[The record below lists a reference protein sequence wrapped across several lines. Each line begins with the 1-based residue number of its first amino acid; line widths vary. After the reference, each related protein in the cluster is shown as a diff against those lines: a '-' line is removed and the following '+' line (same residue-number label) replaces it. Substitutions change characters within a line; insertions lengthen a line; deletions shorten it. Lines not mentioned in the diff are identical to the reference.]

1 MRIHSI
7 ANSPT
12 FGYDKKLNEE
22 VNRKLRKAE
31 KQKKSPEA
39 RDTAKYLREMNEYCM
54 RMEDSLRAAEKHHD
68 ENRVDLYDD
77 LFTIP
82 KSIIVDKIN
91 ERFPA
96 LDYRRRELEGYKK
109 EQKERHLENDE
120 YHWLSGVVS
129 NISKTIEYD
138 EAVAAAQLDINEE
151 ILKTKKEIE
160 QELNDYKN
168 GAADEAN
175 GISRTKTKSE
185 KDVKNLVE
193 KFIPNEFSPTGFES
207 IGGMDDIKS
216 DVYRKLVYPIK
227 NPEQAELDRIEYGKK
242 FPRGI
247 MLYGPSGCGKTY
259 FMEAIALESGIPMY
273 KFKIS
278 KIGSSLVNGSSR
290 QIQDAYN
297 YVKNQAKAGGTPV
310 FLMMDEMESMT
321 AKRDSTGKNSED
333 NKLVGTLLQIL
344 DDARGDNIIVL
355 GATNNFDLVDNAIR
369 SRIDQKFYLGLP
381 DDKTRES
388 VLTLN
393 LNSYP
398 KGKALA
404 ANKEE
409 LAKVVNLTR
418 GFSNRDI
425 TVLIDKASDIAISD
439 GRRDIQADDF
449 IMPVQKN
456 QNMKIKEDA
465 FRDKS
470 SRPSIGFSIN
480 YNG

>member
-207 IGGMDDIKS
+207 IGGMAAKIN
-216 DVYRKLVYPIK
+216 LVSMIPVTFRVDAPHI
-227 NPEQAELDRIEYGKK
+227 
-242 FPRGI
+242 
-247 MLYGPSGCGKTY
+247 GPTTSCIRL
-259 FMEAIALESGIPMY
+259 FRSR
-273 KFKIS
+273 
-278 KIGSSLVNGSSR
+278 LVN
-290 QIQDAYN
+290 I
-297 YVKNQAKAGGTPV
+297 
-310 FLMMDEMESMT
+310 L
-321 AKRDSTGKNSED
+321 TGKMRRITCFCSAGQIGIDNTSES
-333 NKLVGTLLQIL
+333 
-344 DDARGDNIIVL
+344 RGY
-355 GATNNFDLVDNAIR
+355 T
-369 SRIDQKFYLGLP
+369 
-381 DDKTRES
+381 
-388 VLTLN
+388 
-393 LNSYP
+393 
-398 KGKALA
+398 
-404 ANKEE
+404 
-409 LAKVVNLTR
+409 
-418 GFSNRDI
+418 
-425 TVLIDKASDIAISD
+425 
-439 GRRDIQADDF
+439 
-449 IMPVQKN
+449 
-456 QNMKIKEDA
+456 
-465 FRDKS
+465 
-470 SRPSIGFSIN
+470 
-480 YNG
+480 